1 MPPAGLATAGGLFYL
16 HVNFG
21 RLHNTGH
28 RRSYPRHGRHHRR
41 SNNQRKIE
49 LYLERKNKSVGGR
62 FCYTIVTDFRKSVA
76 IPLLSD
82 STKLGKSHNIK
93 YIQSLP
99 YILHRKI
106 SPNTTDLYS
115 DASIL
120 PRILSAAFHIS
131 LSKPISAVFMVAI
144 MQQFYVK
151 IQNPSNYSY

>member
-76 IPLLSD
+76 IPLLSG

-99 YILHRKI
+99 YILHRKVRHK
-106 SPNTTDLYS
+106 NQVFS
-115 DASIL
+115 DSKQAAKTGNDNSKNRLKYSIL
-120 PRILSAAFHIS
+120 
-131 LSKPISAVFMVAI
+131 
-144 MQQFYVK
+144 
-151 IQNPSNYSY
+151 